1 MSGEDFSNRL
11 DAAIQRGR
19 QRGLNE
25 QAAAKKEAMSEEEL
39 RRMHSSYRLSLSDRI
54 EQAVAQLASH
64 FPGFQ
69 TETLFGEKG
78 WGAACGRDDLS
89 MERGRRTNRFSR
101 LEMTIRPLNEY
112 MVLELKGKGT
122 VSNKEVFNRSHFTE
136 LTEVDVAEFERLIDA
151 WVVEYAERFASQN

>member
-1 MSGEDFSNRL
+1 MSSDDFSNRL
-11 DAAIQRGR
+11 DAAIERGR
-19 QRGLNE
+19 KRGIHAQE
-25 QAAAKKEAMSEEEL
+25 AAKQEAMSEEEL
-39 RRMHSSYRLSLSDRI
+39 RRLHSSYRLTLSDRI
-54 EQAVAQLASH
+54 EKAVAQLARH

-122 VSNKEVFNRSHFTE
+122 VANKEVFNRSHFTE
-136 LTEVDVAEFERLIDA
+136 LVDADVEEFGRLIDA
-151 WVVEYAERFASQN
+151 WIVEYAEQFAARN